1 MLAELVC
8 PYTVLPHGD
17 GLDPPGYE
25 TAGAAGMDVR
35 AAVPESRPETIEPG
49 ERKAIPTGLV
59 FAVPAGFE
67 MQVRPRS
74 GLAIK
79 NGLTAINTP
88 GTVDSDYRGE
98 VMVLLVNHGREPVE
112 IARGMRIAQL
122 VFAPVVSAVLEQ
134 REALDQTER
143 GEGGFGSTGTGKAKD

>member
-1 MLAELVC
+1 MGELVC
-8 PYTVLPHGD
+8 PYTVLSHGE

-25 TAGAAGMDVR
+25 SAGAAGMDIR
-35 AAVPESRPETIEPG
+35 AAVSENAPETLKPG

-59 FAVPAGFE
+59 FAVPEGFE

-79 NGLTAINTP
+79 RGLTAINTP

-98 VMVLLVNHGREPVE
+98 VMVLLVNHGQEPVE
-112 IARGMRIAQL
+112 ITRGMRIAQL
-122 VFAPVVSAVLEQ
+122 VFAPVTSAVLEH
-134 REALDQTER
+134 RDALGQTER
-143 GEGGFGSTGTGKAKD
+143 GEGGFGSTGTGEAKD